1 MTTPDRMASMLAAI
15 QNGLTLAEAKARG
28 LVRDAEDERTWLA
41 LKADAAAITARGGRV
56 DIPVEPLA

>member
-15 QNGLTLAEAKARG
+15 ANGLTLAEAVARG
-28 LVRDAEDERTWLA
+28 LVRGAEDERTWLA
-41 LKADAAAITARGGRV
+41 LKSDAAAIAARGGTV